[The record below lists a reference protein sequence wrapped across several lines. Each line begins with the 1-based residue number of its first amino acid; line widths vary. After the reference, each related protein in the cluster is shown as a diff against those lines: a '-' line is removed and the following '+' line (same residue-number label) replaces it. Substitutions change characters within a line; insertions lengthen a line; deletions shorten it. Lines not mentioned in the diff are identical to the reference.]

1 MLALLL
7 YPEQDVSLAF
17 LVGQINVIK
26 ILLPVLAGSQPV
38 VEHLLGVFLG
48 ESFLGY
54 HVLSVTVDIVK
65 GLGKTSLVKKK
76 KGGWGNCQ

>member
-1 MLALLL
+1 MTDGHQREAGSGV

-38 VEHLLGVFLG
+38 VQHLLGGVLR

-54 HVLSVTVDIVK
+54 HVLAITVDIVK
-65 GLGKTSLVKKK
+65 SLIKRF
-76 KGGWGNCQ
+76 